1 MLLMKI
7 WRPVI
12 LIALLLFVSGVSNHE
27 IQAQVLSGSRTEQR
41 ILRKTEQLLRQARRH
56 FEGNRV
62 QQALDIY
69 WQILELNPDATYAYL
84 ELGDLYYHLRIFNRT
99 IELLEPGLKLGARAD
114 LDPDL
119 LCHYYCVLT
128 QAYLT
133 TDQMGL
139 ASRALIKAAE
149 TAPRNPLP
157 RKILGDIYLEN
168 NRLNDAIKAY
178 KKAVELDPEYG
189 PALQKLGQLAL
200 EHNLGEEAQLV
211 LQTLSAQDP
220 DSAQDYRKQM
230 QEAKVAPSS
239 RPARPAATPEPLPE
253 QPSKPLVK
261 TPKSTTLPAA
271 EKAKPISVVP
281 LALPQT
287 TAAATKDVAP
297 RPMPVPRPPQKPE
310 PDVTPVRSAAQPK
323 IAEPSIKAEE
333 EEFTASEEEIDNTI
347 DKLLAGNQAEKDEAA
362 AFFAKLGNQGLIE
375 VEELIYDSD
384 PDVRIIA
391 IRTLPSF
398 KNHVSRAREILK
410 DAMADHDPG
419 VRDEVVKALKRLE

>member
-1 MLLMKI
+1 MLLIKT

-12 LIALLLFVSGVSNHE
+12 FIALLLAFGGVNDYE
-27 IQAQVLSGSRTEQR
+27 VQAQVLSGSRTEQR
-41 ILRKTEQLLRQARRH
+41 VLRKTEQLLRQARRH

-69 WQILELNPDATYAYL
+69 WQILEINPDATYAYL

-99 IELLEPGLKLGARAD
+99 IELLEPGLKFGARAD

-128 QAYLT
+128 QAYLA

-149 TAPRNPLP
+149 IAPRNPLP

-189 PALQKLGQLAL
+189 PALQKLGQIAL
-200 EHNLGEEAQLV
+200 EHNLGQEAQLV

-220 DSAQDYRKQM
+220 DRAEDYRAQM
-230 QEAKVAPSS
+230 QEAKITPSS
-239 RPARPAATPEPLPE
+239 RPARPIATPEPLPE
-253 QPSKPLVK
+253 QPSRPQKQTTRP
-261 TPKSTTLPAA
+261 TPAPV
-271 EKAKPISVVP
+271 AKKIEPINGVP

-287 TAAATKDVAP
+287 KAPAP
-297 RPMPVPRPPQKPE
+297 RPVPMPPQEPKPE
-310 PDVTPVRSAAQPK
+310 LTPVRPPAQPQAAQPVS
-323 IAEPSIKAEE
+323 AETEE
-333 EEFTASEEEIDNTI
+333 EEFTATEEEIEQTI
-347 DKLLAGNQAEKDEAA
+347 DKLLAGNQAEKDEAS
-362 AFFAKLGNQGLIE
+362 AFFAKLGNKGLIE
-375 VEELIYDSD
+375 VEELIYDPD

-391 IRTLPSF
+391 IRTLPGF
-398 KNHVSRAREILK
+398 KKHASRAREILN
-410 DAMADHDPG
+410 DAMTDPDPG
-419 VRDEVVKALKRLE
+419 VRDEIGKALKRLE